1 MIDFILRPFRRNF
14 GKDKIFFRIIDDMF
28 GFIPNNIELYKLALI
43 HKSASITLDN
53 GQHINNERLEF
64 LGDAV
69 IETITSDYLFIEFP
83 DKSEGFLTQMRSKMV
98 SRQSLNAVAK
108 RLGLDDHV
116 ITNTTNHSSQKHI
129 YGDAFEA
136 MMGAIYLD
144 QGYDFVNRLLINKI
158 FVEHLKPSTLVEA
171 ETDFKSRLIEWCQ
184 KNHHTIQFNTAQ
196 DKTYSSS
203 HPFFYSK
210 ILIDNIEVGYGAGES
225 KKEAEQRAAFSV
237 SQGFNDE
244 DCNKLLDRLD
254 NIESNKAKEV
264 KHSKESQPHA
274 EKTELATTEE
284 PKQEQMPK
292 EEKPKAKKPRTRKA
306 KETEVKADTI
316 QSEAMSDA
324 PATEIKSQEE
334 KSQEEESQELT
345 PQDTKAKPK
354 RSTRARRTAKPK
366 SVETPIVATES
377 TVVEPKTES
386 ENTNNSDK
394 TNEQEAKPKPRA
406 RRRRTSKS
414 SEPKTDSVE
423 SQPTATPNEE

>member
-83 DKSEGFLTQMRSKMV
+83 DKSEGFLTQMRSKIV

-237 SQGFNDE
+237 SQGFNDA
-244 DCNKLLDRLD
+244 DCTKLLDRLD
-254 NIESNKAKEV
+254 NFDTHISKAESKPIEKSPVKQEKQEKQKPRSEQPKEETKVKTEVVTEKREQPSEPKETKAENATEEV
-264 KHSKESQPHA
+264 KPKASRPRRVAKPKA
-274 EKTELATTEE
+274 AVTTEE
-284 PKQEQMPK
+284 QPQK
-292 EEKPKAKKPRTRKA
+292 EETAKNNAQPKSDEQPKKESTPKRTRKA
-306 KETEVKADTI
+306 T
-316 QSEAMSDA
+316 
-324 PATEIKSQEE
+324 
-334 KSQEEESQELT
+334 
-345 PQDTKAKPK
+345 
-354 RSTRARRTAKPK
+354 PK
-366 SVETPIVATES
+366 SKNVAEVNEKPAEEAQPEANNQTE
-377 TVVEPKTES
+377 
-386 ENTNNSDK
+386 N
-394 TNEQEAKPKPRA
+394 KPKPR
-406 RRRRTSKS
+406 RRRPAKDKAQNAVTTT
-414 SEPKTDSVE
+414 ET
-423 SQPTATPNEE
+423 TATATKE